1 MPGGAGKMEGKA
13 WGEND
18 TEAQI
23 QARRVEVNLPET
35 WCLIWRGGILG
46 TKENGSQ
53 MQSPPV

>member
-1 MPGGAGKMEGKA
+1 MEGKA

-46 TKENGSQ
+46 AKENGSQ
-53 MQSPPV
+53 MQSLPV